1 MLSFGCIF
9 LFTVYVHTHVYIY
22 VIYVYRYLIVDLG
35 FMLLLLVSFVLL
47 TYIIFISD
55 NYFHWFIQHG
65 GRCNI
70 LNVGNSYVILI
81 VDYCH
86 FGI

>member
-1 MLSFGCIF
+1 MC
-9 LFTVYVHTHVYIY
+9 LFTVYLHIPIHVYMY
-22 VIYVYRYLIVDLG
+22 VIHVYRYLIVDLG

-55 NYFHWFIQHG
+55 NDFNWFIQHG

-70 LNVGNSYVILI
+70 SNVGHLYVILI

-86 FGI
+86 FYI

>member
-1 MLSFGCIF
+1 MYIC
-9 LFTVYVHTHVYIY
+9 VYVCYPCIQ
-22 VIYVYRYLIVDLG
+22 IYLIVDLG

-55 NYFHWFIQHG
+55 NDFNWFIQHG
-65 GRCNI
+65 DRCNI
-70 LNVGNSYVILI
+70 SNVGHLYVILI

-86 FGI
+86 FYI